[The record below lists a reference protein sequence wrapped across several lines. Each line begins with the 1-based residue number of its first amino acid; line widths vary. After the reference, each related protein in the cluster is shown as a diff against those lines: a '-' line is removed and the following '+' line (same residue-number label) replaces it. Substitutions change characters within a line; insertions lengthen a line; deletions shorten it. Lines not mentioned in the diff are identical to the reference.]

1 MSSATLPPAGPL
13 KPPKEKAI
21 QAQITALL
29 RASGF
34 VVRNTSQVRPSMVA
48 EGIPDLIIHH
58 VGIGRG
64 GWFEVKRPR
73 VKGYDPRDRATWIP
87 EPLRPEQRTFGE
99 QAYACGQIFGW
110 GGVREAE
117 QLLLDL
123 GLAFF
128 NRGVFTLRPNGPP
141 RGDLIPRPEGSPSPE
156 ELEEVQRVVRR
167 RLYGAPPPPPPER
180 DTGTDV
186 VRLGAGSIEV
196 RADPREASWRI
207 EGKR

>member
-1 MSSATLPPAGPL
+1 MTATRPPSGPL
-13 KPPKEKAI
+13 KPPLEKAI
-21 QAQITALL
+21 QAQIAALL
-29 RASGF
+29 RSVGF

-73 VKGYDPRDRATWIP
+73 VKGYDPRERATWIP
-87 EPLRPEQRTFGE
+87 EPLRPEQRTFGV
-99 QAYACGQIFGW
+99 QAAACGQIFAW

-141 RGDLIPRPEGSPSPE
+141 KPT
-156 ELEEVQRVVRR
+156 
-167 RLYGAPPPPPPER
+167 APPPPPLEL
-180 DTGTDV
+180 DTGT
-186 VRLGAGSIEV
+186 EV
-196 RADPREASWRI
+196 LR
-207 EGKR
+207 